1 MMLPVLLCVA
11 TVAGVHAPVA
21 DHLRAATAPSG
32 GAGTNM
38 IRTAIDPQTSAN
50 AATKETVL
58 VCLTTTPV
66 RLGDDTFRTVID
78 AYMNQKD
85 APPYQIALVLP
96 NLFQNSEKYTVP
108 PWINT
113 GAYQS
118 KMKVVRIS
126 DDLGPLSK
134 SYGCLVAAEQL
145 SLPAEAVLVVTDDDY
160 VRGEKWLNTFSNVQ
174 TGEVRTY
181 EMSGTDKWG
190 HQTPNGGNIGRVRG
204 CVGYSARFGSWGSSV
219 DLLTFFRKL
228 EAAEDAEKAEHEC
241 RKVDDIVST
250 SYLLCRGNQVKVTI
264 LSSSDDFYALKG
276 IMQNYGGG
284 LSHDKRRGE
293 FNADCNRVS
302 MEKLN
307 CPDSMKFDQRW

>member
-118 KMKVVRIS
+118 KLKIIRIS

-160 VRGEKWLNTFSNVQ
+160 IRGEQWLNTLSNVQ
-174 TGEVRTY
+174 TGKVRTY
-181 EMSGTDKWG
+181 EFSG
-190 HQTPNGGNIGRVRG
+190 TPNGGNIGRVRG
-204 CVGYSARFGSWGSSV
+204 CYGYSARFGSWGSSV

-228 EAAEDAEKAEHEC
+228 EAAEDAEKSEHEC

-250 SYLLCRGNQVKVTI
+250 SYLLCRGNQMTVTI
-264 LSSSDDFYALKG
+264 LSSSDEFDELKG
-276 IMQNYGGG
+276 KWDAARNGGG
-284 LSHDKRRGE
+284 LSHDKRRGK
-293 FNADCNRVS
+293 FNADCNRVA